1 MEKTRDFRKTL
12 REEPVIIIDGGMGT
26 SLYDHGVFINQS
38 FDGINLTNPKLVR
51 EVHKEFIAAGAE
63 LIETNSWGANRLKL
77 RPHGLDD
84 KVYEI
89 NKKAAENARE
99 SADDN
104 IFVAG
109 VIGPLGN
116 KVKPF
121 GIVSPEEAYGFFKE
135 QIKGLLDGNVDL
147 FMLETFV
154 YLEEL
159 EQAVKAV
166 KDSSGL
172 PVLALVTVDEEGNT
186 LIGMGP
192 EGYIPIIESWGV
204 DGVGVNCSIGP
215 HAMLNAVEKIMKVA
229 TIPVVAEPNAGIP
242 RNVEGRNLYL
252 CSPEYISTYA
262 QRYIELGVKIV
273 GGCCGT
279 KGEHI
284 KAIRNAAKMV
294 HPGKLTKSMK
304 AEPQKMPDV
313 EIVPTE
319 EKSKF
324 AKKIINNE
332 MVISVEL
339 VPPKGWDITSIIE
352 KAEILYKKGVDCINI
367 PDGPRAS
374 SRMSPQVLS
383 YLMQRDVGIET
394 ILHYCCRDRNLL
406 GMQSDILGNYAAG
419 LKNIL
424 IITGDPPKVG
434 DYPDAT
440 AVFDVDAIGLTHIV
454 HNLNHGID
462 IGHNPIGDPTGYF
475 IGVGANPNAIDL
487 DREIDRFF
495 QKADAGAEF
504 AITQPVF
511 DVESLL
517 SFMDKVKTTKVPVIA
532 GVWPLVSYRNAEFM
546 KHEVPG
552 VYVPDSILERMKKH
566 STKED
571 ALREG
576 IKISRETLSAIKDRV
591 AGIQVSAPFGNI
603 KYSLQV
609 MEGIIL

>member
-1 MEKTRDFRKTL
+1 MLDFRKAL
-12 REEPVIIIDGGMGT
+12 SDSPVMLLDGGMGT
-26 SLYDHGVFINQS
+26 SLYDHGIFINQS
-38 FDGINLTNPKLVR
+38 FDGVNLTNPKLVKK
-51 EVHKEFIAAGAE
+51 VHQEFISAGAE
-63 LIETNSWGANRLKL
+63 IIETNSWGANRLKL
-77 RPHGLDD
+77 CPHGLEE

-89 NKKAAENARE
+89 NKKAVENARDV
-99 SADDN
+99 APDTV
-104 IFVAG
+104 FVAG
-109 VIGPLGN
+109 VIGPLGK
-116 KVKPF
+116 KVRPF
-121 GIVSPEEAYGFFKE
+121 GGIPLDEAYVYFKE
-135 QIKGLLDGNVDL
+135 QAKGLVDGGVDL
-147 FMLETFV
+147 FILETFI

-166 KDSSGL
+166 QDSSPL
-172 PVLALVTVDEEGNT
+172 PVLALVTVDEEGFT
-186 LIGMGP
+186 LIGMEP
-192 EGYIPIIESWGV
+192 EGYISIIEKWGV

-215 HAMLNAVEKIMKVA
+215 HAMLNAVEQIMKVA
-229 TIPVVAEPNAGIP
+229 TLPVVAEPNAGIP

-294 HPGKLTKSMK
+294 HPGKLTRAVKK
-304 AEPQKMPDV
+304 IETEIPNI
-313 EIVPTE
+313 EIVQTKD
-319 EKSKF
+319 KSRF
-324 AKKIINNE
+324 ARKIANKE

-339 VPPKGWDITSIIE
+339 VPPKGWDISTIVE
-352 KAEILYKKGVDCINI
+352 KATILYKKGIDCINI

-383 YLMQRDVGIET
+383 YLVQKEVGIET

-419 LKNIL
+419 LRNIL

-440 AVFDVDAIGLTHIV
+440 AVFDVEAVGLTRIV
-454 HNLNHGID
+454 HNLNHGVD
-462 IGHNPIGDPTGYF
+462 IGNNPIGKPTGYY
-475 IGVGANPNAIDL
+475 IGVGANPDAIDQE
-487 DREIDRFF
+487 REIDRFF
-495 QKADAGAEF
+495 RKAKAGADF

-517 SFMDKVKTTKVPVIA
+517 LFMEKVKETNIPIIA
-532 GVWPLVSYRNAEFM
+532 GIWPLVSYRNAEFM

-552 VYVPDSILERMKKH
+552 VYVPDEILERMKKH
-566 STKED
+566 TTKED
-571 ALREG
+571 SAQEG
-576 IKISRETLSAIKDRV
+576 IKIARETLSAIKDHISG
-591 AGIQVSAPFGNI
+591 AQISAPFGHI
-603 KYSLQV
+603 QYSLQV
-609 MEGIIL
+609 MEGIII